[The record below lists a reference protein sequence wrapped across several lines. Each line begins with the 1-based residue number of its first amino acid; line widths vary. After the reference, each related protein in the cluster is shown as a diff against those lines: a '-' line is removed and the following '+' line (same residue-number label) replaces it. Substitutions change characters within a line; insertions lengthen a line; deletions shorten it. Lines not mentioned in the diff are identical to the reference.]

1 MNINDYKKNNRFKE
15 SVWDSGIE
23 FVSCSKVPND
33 FTINL
38 SVTVKAKI
46 DALMKEYPNI
56 EWLCYLIGN
65 INWNSNIAN
74 ITDLFIPEKQK
85 ISATLVD
92 DIEYTHRTD
101 IIGVIHSHHNMPA
114 QFSGT
119 DNEYI
124 NKNNDLSIVVS
135 HKEMNSVVRYKTP
148 CGSFTFIEPTIKID
162 YSTVCDVESFINEA
176 KEKIKKPVNI
186 NNPFDFEDDETDFEC
201 LDILDIDDYE
211 YEDEDIYQDFRRC
224 GVI

>member
-23 FVSCSKVPND
+23 FVSCSKVPNS
-33 FTINL
+33 FVIEL
-38 SVTVKAKI
+38 SVSVKAKI

-56 EWLCYLIGN
+56 EWLCYLVGKIDWSN
-65 INWNSNIAN
+65 NIAN

-85 ISATLVD
+85 ISPTLVN
-92 DIEYTHRTD
+92 DIECSDRKD
-101 IIGVIHSHHNMPA
+101 IVGVIHSHHNMPA

-148 CGSFTFIEPTIKID
+148 CGSFTFIEPIIRID
-162 YSTVCDVESFINEA
+162 YSSVCDVTQFINEA
-176 KEKIKKPVNI
+176 KEKIKKSVNI
-186 NNPFDFEDDETDFEC
+186 NNPFELEDDETDFEC
-201 LDILDIDDYE
+201 LDNDD
-211 YEDEDIYQDFRRC
+211 YEDEDNYQDFRRC